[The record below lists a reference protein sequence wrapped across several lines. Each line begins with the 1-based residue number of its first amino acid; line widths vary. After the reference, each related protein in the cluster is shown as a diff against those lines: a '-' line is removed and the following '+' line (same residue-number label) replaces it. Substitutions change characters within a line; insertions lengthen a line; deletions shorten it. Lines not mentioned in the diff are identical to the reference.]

1 MQKSARNTALCAGA
15 WIALAALSSCRSD
28 AGHAHVRD
36 ASTVHAYADNDD
48 DGDET
53 EVDVALADVP
63 AAVRAAALAELPGF
77 VIEQAELETSSK
89 GKVYCLEGELDGED
103 VEIEVSAD
111 GKVLEVEHGDDEEE
125 D

>member
-36 ASTVHAYADNDD
+36 ASTVHAYADDDD

>member
-36 ASTVHAYADNDD
+36 ASTVHAYADDD
-48 DGDET
+48 DDET

-63 AAVRAAALAELPGF
+63 AAGRAAALAELPGF

-89 GKVYCLEGELDGED
+89 GKVYCLEGEVDGED
-103 VEIEVSAD
+103 VEIEISAD